1 MSEATPPPELH
12 GVVVAHGA
20 IASAMVDA
28 AEQITGIRGVLGSVS
43 NSGCDRGA
51 LEERIWTAIGD
62 GPAVVF
68 VDLAAGSCLI
78 AVLRRV
84 RERSDV
90 RVVTGVNLAMLVD
103 FLFHR
108 TLPADEAAAHA
119 AASGGSAIKV
129 P

>member
-1 MSEATPPPELH
+1 MSEDLR
-12 GVVVAHGA
+12 GVVVGHGR
-20 IASAMVDA
+20 IASAMVEA
-28 AEQITGIRGVLGSVS
+28 AEEITGLGGVLVAVS
-43 NSGCDRGA
+43 NTGCDRGA
-51 LEERIWTAIGD
+51 LEARIWTAVGG

-78 AVLRRV
+78 AALRGL
-84 RERSDV
+84 RERSNV